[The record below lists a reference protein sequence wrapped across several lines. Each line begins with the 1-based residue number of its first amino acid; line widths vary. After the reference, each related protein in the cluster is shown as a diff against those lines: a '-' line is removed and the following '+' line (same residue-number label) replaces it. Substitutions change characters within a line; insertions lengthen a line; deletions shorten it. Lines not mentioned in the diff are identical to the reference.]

1 MVWCLFI
8 LRMVLNSSL
17 VNGVEYIITG
27 KVLLFSGLT
36 QLDRISWGPVNLYT
50 GFR

>member
-8 LRMVLNSSL
+8 LKMVLNSSL
-17 VNGVEYIITG
+17 VNGVDGVEYIIIG

-36 QLDRISWGPVNLYT
+36 
-50 GFR
+50 